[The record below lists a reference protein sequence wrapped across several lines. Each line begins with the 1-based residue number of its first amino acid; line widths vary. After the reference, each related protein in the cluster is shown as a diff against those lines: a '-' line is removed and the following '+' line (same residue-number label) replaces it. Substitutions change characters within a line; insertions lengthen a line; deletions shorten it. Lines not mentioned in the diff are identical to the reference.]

1 MGCEETANAS
11 ADTPALSV
19 LHVARRLMVSE
30 GTVLR
35 RIKSGELVAHRVG
48 RQWRVF
54 EQELDE
60 YLGRVTSRRPA
71 GVPATEGS
79 AA

>member
-1 MGCEETANAS
+1 MNGKDTLTAG
-11 ADTPALSV
+11 TPALSV
-19 LHVARRLMVSE
+19 LQVARRLLVSE

-35 RIKSGELVAHRVG
+35 RIRSSDLAACRVG

-54 EQELDE
+54 EQDLAD
-60 YLGRVTSRRPA
+60 YLERNSSRHVGAGTRP
-71 GVPATEGS
+71 EGH